1 VAHASL
7 AETGFGGTTA
17 GPAQVLIV
25 DDSVVARSVLG
36 RMVEGTRR
44 FRVAAA
50 YSDVRAALDYLK
62 THSVDIILLDI
73 EMPGIDGITALPD
86 MIAAGRGAK
95 VLIVSSSA
103 EQGAAVTVQA
113 LALGAADTLVK
124 PGIGAFGGRF
134 AEVLEERLSRLFE
147 AHTPY
152 HSEHVHAAH
161 AEPAH
166 AEPAHPPVHPVA
178 HAGPAPVVHHPH
190 YQHPV
195 PVPENFDLVAIGAST
210 GGIHALSQLL
220 RAIPASFR
228 VPILVTQHLPV
239 SFMSYFATQ
248 LAVLGGRPCEVA
260 TDRMRIRP
268 SRIIVAPGD
277 AHMRVVRTSDGAA
290 IRLTHEKSSSGCMPS
305 VDPMFE
311 SVAEVFGARALGV
324 VLSGMG
330 RDGCEGAK
338 DLIEAGAKIFAQDR
352 ATSVVWGM
360 PGAVTNA
367 GRVSAVLPPDEIG
380 RLIAKGGAA

>member
-7 AETGFGGTTA
+7 AETGFGGTPA

-62 THSVDIILLDI
+62 NHSVDIILLDI
-73 EMPGIDGITALPD
+73 EMPGIDGLTALPD

-95 VLIVSSSA
+95 VLIVSSAA
-103 EQGAAVTVQA
+103 EQGAAVSVQA

-134 AEVLEERLSRLFE
+134 AEVLEERLSRLIETHTHHAQPAYTAQVPHGPIAAPDDFE
-147 AHTPY
+147 
-152 HSEHVHAAH
+152 
-161 AEPAH
+161 
-166 AEPAHPPVHPVA
+166 
-178 HAGPAPVVHHPH
+178 
-190 YQHPV
+190 
-195 PVPENFDLVAIGAST
+195 LVAIGAST

-220 RAIPASFR
+220 RAIPASFQ
-228 VPILVTQHLPV
+228 VPILVTQHLPP

-268 SRIIVAPGD
+268 GRIIVAPGD
-277 AHMRVVRTSDGAA
+277 AHMRVVRMSDGAA
-290 IRLTHEKSSSGCMPS
+290 IRLTHEKASSGCMPS

-311 SVAEVFGARALGV
+311 SVAEVFGNRALGV

-338 DLIEAGAKIFAQDR
+338 DLIDCGARVLAQDR
-352 ATSVVWGM
+352 ETSVVWGM
-360 PGAVTNA
+360 PGAVANA
-367 GRVSAVLPPDEIG
+367 GRASAVMPPDEIG
-380 RLIAKGGAA
+380 RLIARRGGAA